1 MVEIQ
6 VIEDVAYMLSWELS
20 LIKVKVVVNVRS
32 DAKEVVQGLG

>member
-6 VIEDVAYMLSWELS
+6 VIEDVAYVLSWELS

-32 DAKEVVQGLG
+32 DTKEVVQGLG